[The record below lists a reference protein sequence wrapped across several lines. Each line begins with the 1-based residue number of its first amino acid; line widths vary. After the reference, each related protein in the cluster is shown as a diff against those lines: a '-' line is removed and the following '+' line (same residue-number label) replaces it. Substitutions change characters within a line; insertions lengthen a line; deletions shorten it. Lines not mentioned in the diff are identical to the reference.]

1 MTMNFG
7 NGVGRMGEYSISAA
21 KATYQQII
29 AAGLNARIGITP
41 MIGKND
47 ILTEIFTPENARELV
62 AFARITPWVASLHY
76 WSINRDNGLGGPLY
90 ASSQITQAEYAF
102 ARIFNEFI
110 TTNAPAPA
118 QQQPM
123 PSSPLSIPPPPAI
136 TARPVPVQP
145 DPNFI
150 GGYRWGRRVFA
161 PYVTTTNT
169 PSFDVVDMSNNV
181 GSSRYVLGHIISGS
195 SGRPSWGGNIPLSK
209 MHYLDQIRSIRLFGG
224 EAILSFGG
232 NQGRELAFTAT
243 TPIILRNHYQNVIDA
258 YSINWIDFHLNDTSI
273 SDRTVVDR
281 RNHALRDMQLAN
293 PNIRISY
300 TLPLTPVGLT
310 VNGKYALESCMN
322 YGVRVDSTSA

>member
-1 MTMNFG
+1 
-7 NGVGRMGEYSISAA
+7 
-21 KATYQQII
+21 
-29 AAGLNARIGITP
+29 
-41 MIGKND
+41 
-47 ILTEIFTPENARELV
+47 
-62 AFARITPWVASLHY
+62 
-76 WSINRDNGLGGPLY
+76 LGGPLY

-118 QQQPM
+118 QPQPM

-150 GGYRWGRRVFA
+150 GYRWGRRVFA
-161 PYVTTTNT
+161 PYVTTTNR

-181 GSSRYVLGHIISGS
+181 GSSRYVLGHITSGS
-195 SGRPSWGGNIPLSK
+195 SDRPSWGGNIPLSK

-232 NQGRELAFTAT
+232 NQGRELAFTVT
-243 TPIILRNHYQNVIDA
+243 TPIILRNHYQNVIDV

-310 VNGKYALESCMN
+310 VNGKYVLESCMN
-322 YGVRVDSTSA
+322 YGFVLIVQVFNVVINLLAMNYGKTAAGLILYLML